1 MVNFSLSHS
10 PFTIIMTHP
19 YFKRNRKILVMAHR
33 GEQSEAPENTMPA
46 FQAAVD
52 LGVDIIE
59 TDIHGTADGHILA
72 YHDDSVE
79 RTTDRDGFLKDK
91 TLDEVRELDAGY
103 QWTRDG
109 GINYPYRG
117 LGLTIPTLQELFDAF
132 PKMRFNIDIK
142 QREPSIVK
150 PFADLIRKHNRV
162 DSVLVGSFYPD
173 VLDAFRREIPEVV
186 TAASERETRRFY
198 LLSKLY
204 LERLDRPRGR
214 AFQVP
219 EYSGSI
225 NVVTKRFVE
234 AAHNKNVQV
243 HVWTVNKVDEMRR
256 LIELGVDGIFTDYAS
271 QLIKLLD
278 EMG

>member
-1 MVNFSLSHS
+1 MN
-10 PFTIIMTHP
+10 HP

-52 LGVDIIE
+52 LGVDVIE
-59 TDIHGTADGHILA
+59 TDIHGTADGQILA

-79 RTTDRDGFLKDK
+79 RTTDRQGYLREMTLK
-91 TLDEVRELDAGY
+91 EVQELDAGY
-103 QWTRDG
+103 QWSPDG
-109 GINYPYRG
+109 VDNHPYRG
-117 LGLTIPTLQELFDAF
+117 LGLTIPTLQELFEAF

-150 PFADLIRKHNRV
+150 PFADLIRKHNMA
-162 DSVLVGSFYPD
+162 DTVLVGSFYPD
-173 VLDAFRREIPEVV
+173 VLAAFRREIPEVV

-198 LLSKLY
+198 ILSKLY
-204 LERLDRPRGR
+204 LEQLDRPRGR

-234 AAHNKNVQV
+234 AAHRKRMEV
-243 HVWTVNKVDEMRR
+243 HVWTVNELDEMER
-256 LIELGVDGIFTDYAS
+256 LIALGVDGIFTDYAS
-271 QLIKLLD
+271 RLIQLLD
-278 EMG
+278 GNG